1 MLICHLYMF
10 FGKVCV
16 HIFCLFLPPQSGGHR
31 PSLTPPHSSCHQ
43 SSTLPM
49 GFHLGGFVSR
59 HSHPIS
65 NLGGASLL
73 PSHWLV
79 SPPPTH
85 TPLPVDRRNFKL
97 PVPPQ
102 SWWLAVGVLILWLF
116 GGPSWQAHTC
126 LHSGCACTGVDVC
139 SHMPTGRPRCT
150 FIGMQSK

>member
-59 HSHPIS
+59 HSCPIS

-79 SPPPTH
+79 SPPQH
-85 TPLPVDRRNFKL
+85 TPYAFKASSSPGSYCPSTL
-97 PVPPQ
+97 QETCPSLLLGSPNPIMLRALTPPRAPKDSQ
-102 SWWLAVGVLILWLF
+102 GAPTAQATIF
-116 GGPSWQAHTC
+116 FQFPS
-126 LHSGCACTGVDVC
+126 
-139 SHMPTGRPRCT
+139 RET
-150 FIGMQSK
+150 FSAD

>member
-49 GFHLGGFVSR
+49 GFRLGGFVSR

-85 TPLPVDRRNFKL
+85 TLCLQSFLKSRLLLPLHSPGDLPFPTLGVHQPYHAQGPDTSRGSQRLSGCPHSSGHHTL
-97 PVPPQ
+97 PVPQ
-102 SWWLAVGVLILWLF
+102 QGNI
-116 GGPSWQAHTC
+116 QC
-126 LHSGCACTGVDVC
+126 
-139 SHMPTGRPRCT
+139 
-150 FIGMQSK
+150 